1 MTIKRI
7 RINGLFG
14 TFDHEIKL
22 NNNVVIIMG
31 ENGVGKT
38 ITLNMIEAIFTKNF
52 QYLIDKQFDEILI
65 SFHKETWHITRRS
78 NNTDLF
84 GDNSDVELVFQSS
97 RKDVESFQITETMLM
112 PRIPYFFERVGAD
125 RWFNRRNGMYYN
137 RMDLVDRYSGE
148 NTQFEIPEW
157 YQTQCDCNRVKL
169 IRTQRLFQEEDRHQQ
184 MLSVKKYSQ
193 ELSALMQEEISKAA
207 KNTGDLDR
215 TFPKRLLRQM
225 RSTNTYSSSDIL
237 SELKRLEERRLK
249 LSDLGLLTELESKD
263 TFIEELQQ
271 DDNTIL
277 SVMHLYVKDSW
288 EKLKKYDNLFEKL
301 SLLKDIINC
310 RYKHKVFSFD
320 SKEGFVI
327 QSSDSQQS
335 KKIPVEMLSSG
346 EQNELVLFY
355 EMLFKCDSKDLVLI
369 DEPEISL
376 HLEWMQSMI
385 GDLKRVADK
394 NKMSLLIATHSPD
407 LVGENYE
414 LVQHLS

>member
-193 ELSALMQEEISKAA
+193 EL
-207 KNTGDLDR
+207 
-215 TFPKRLLRQM
+215 
-225 RSTNTYSSSDIL
+225 
-237 SELKRLEERRLK
+237 
-249 LSDLGLLTELESKD
+249 
-263 TFIEELQQ
+263 
-271 DDNTIL
+271 
-277 SVMHLYVKDSW
+277 
-288 EKLKKYDNLFEKL
+288 
-301 SLLKDIINC
+301 
-310 RYKHKVFSFD
+310 
-320 SKEGFVI
+320 
-327 QSSDSQQS
+327 
-335 KKIPVEMLSSG
+335 
-346 EQNELVLFY
+346 
-355 EMLFKCDSKDLVLI
+355 
-369 DEPEISL
+369 
-376 HLEWMQSMI
+376 
-385 GDLKRVADK
+385 
-394 NKMSLLIATHSPD
+394 
-407 LVGENYE
+407 
-414 LVQHLS
+414 

>member
-14 TFDHEIKL
+14 TFNHEIKF

-38 ITLNMIEAIFTKNF
+38 ITLRMIEAIFTKNF
-52 QYLIDKQFDEILI
+52 QYLIDKEFDEIVI

-78 NNTDLF
+78 SLGGNYDYELF
-84 GDNSDVELVFQSS
+84 FQSS
-97 RKDVESFQITETMLM
+97 RKNAESFVVTEAMLM
-112 PRIPYFFERVGAD
+112 PRIPSFFERVGED
-125 RWFNRRNGMYYN
+125 SWFNRRNGMYYS
-137 RMDLVDRYSGE
+137 RLDLVDRFSSE
-148 NTQFEIPEW
+148 NTQCEIPEW
-157 YQTQCDCNRVKL
+157 YQTQCDRNRVKL
-169 IRTQRLFQEEDRHQQ
+169 IKTQRLYQEEERHQQ

-225 RSTNTYSSSDIL
+225 RSTNNYSSSDIL

-249 LSDLGLLTELESKD
+249 LSDLGLLTELEAKD
-263 TFIEELQQ
+263 TFIEDLKQ
-271 DDNTIL
+271 DNNTIL

-288 EKLKKYDNLFEKL
+288 DKLKKYDNLFEKL
-301 SLLKDIINC
+301 SLLKDIINS

-320 SKEGFVI
+320 SNEGFVI
-327 QSSDSQQS
+327 QSSNPQHS
-335 KKIPVEMLSSG
+335 KTIPVEMLSSG

-355 EMLFKCDSKDLVLI
+355 EMLFKCESKDLVLI

-407 LVGENYE
+407 LVDENYE